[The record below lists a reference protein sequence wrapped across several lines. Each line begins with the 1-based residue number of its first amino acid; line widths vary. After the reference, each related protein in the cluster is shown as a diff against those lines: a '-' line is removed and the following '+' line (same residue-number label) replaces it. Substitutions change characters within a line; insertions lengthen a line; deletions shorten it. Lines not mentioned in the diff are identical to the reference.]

1 MMKKISAIGHMLLAT
16 MTMFSPA
23 MLHAQNVSESC
34 LQSTYDMMARDERE
48 YRSVLFGQAPS
59 KDLPEGSVRF
69 DIEEN
74 TWIKTGTNSWKSLDE
89 GFSGTT
95 WSDRLMDERA
105 DVKERRGIFE
115 TRAASTSD
123 LIPPLLQSMRALQCK
138 LQAVCDLALR
148 SQKLKE
154 DATEPLKIQPDG
166 CIEFEMK
173 PMTSC
178 RTNTIADLSQGNCLL
193 AVDAILEREEKLLQT
208 VVAYDAAYRSLSQFA
223 GIFEGFLTDFRFPL
237 IEPIWQ
243 MVRALGALDNMPCF
257 NGQCDE

>member
-1 MMKKISAIGHMLLAT
+1 MKKFSAIGHVLLA
-16 MTMFSPA
+16 MTAMLSPA
-23 MLHAQNVSESC
+23 MMHAQNVSESC
-34 LQSTYDMMARDERE
+34 LQKTYDMMARDERE
-48 YRSVLFGQAPS
+48 YRSVLFGQKAS
-59 KDLPEGSVRF
+59 EDLPEGSVRF
-69 DIEEN
+69 DEDGN
-74 TWIKTGTNSWKSLDE
+74 TWMKTGKNSWKSLDE
-89 GFSGTT
+89 GFEGTT

-105 DVKERRGIFE
+105 DLDERRGIFE

-138 LQAVCDLALR
+138 LQAICDLSLK

-154 DATEPLKIQPDG
+154 DETDPLTIKPDG
-166 CIEFEMK
+166 CIEFEME
-173 PMTSC
+173 PMMEC
-178 RTNTIADLSQGNCLL
+178 RTNTTVDLSPSNCLD

-223 GIFEGFLTDFRFPL
+223 GIFEGFLNDFRFPL

-243 MVRALGALDNMPCF
+243 MVRALGSLDNMPCF